1 MDSAPVED
9 PGPKAKDRELK
20 VALDDLQE
28 SLSFLKQSQ
37 ADVANQFQWLSDRV
51 ENTEKWAKKTTKTL
65 DFILD
70 RVRHMHPHPAQND
83 CKCGNFTG
91 EIGMEC
97 PLCGEKIK

>member
-1 MDSAPVED
+1 MDTAEERD
-9 PGPKAKDRELK
+9 LK
-20 VALDDLQE
+20 IALDDLQE
-28 SLSFLKQSQ
+28 SLAFLKQSQ
-37 ADVANQFQWLSDRV
+37 ADVASQFQWLSNRV
-51 ENTEKWAKKTTKTL
+51 ESIEKWIKKTTKTL